1 MVLSPLGTRLI
12 ESRVF
17 VVILVFSAVSGLN
30 SAFAPYLS
38 LLLYAKLGFSA
49 VELGF
54 FMILMSCLQFLI
66 SPILFF
72 VVLYV
77 TCGGPLLN
85 RIASVLMSL
94 IFGSLVGYPIGGFIG
109 SIVVTAQL
117 EQLSA
122 LLLPLSSLPQ
132 HLVSQTLMGFAV
144 LAFSDINLRWR
155 SALPVEELQ
164 KRRPVGVTLLAAL
177 YVVFALLNTVVA
189 PVLTLYPSVVVS
201 TRHGALAIILIG
213 VAFGMVGLGQLVV
226 AGGLYYGRKWGW
238 FAAVI
243 SCATSLVMDASAF
256 GNMVVLGGFTIV
268 LLLVLGSFVG
278 FIINLAVL
286 LYLLRVGVR
295 KFFGLVNPPSPI
307 QEESTR
313 TEEN

>member
-1 MVLSPLGTRLI
+1 MSPLGTKLI
-12 ESRVF
+12 ETRVF

-30 SAFAPYLS
+30 SAVAPYLS
-38 LLLYAKLGFSA
+38 LFLYEIFGFSA
-49 VELGF
+49 AELGF

-94 IFGSLVGYPIGGFIG
+94 IFGSLVGYLIGGFIG
-109 SIVVTAQL
+109 SIVVTAQR
-117 EQLSA
+117 EQLYP
-122 LLLPLSSLPQ
+122 LLLPLSFLPQ
-132 HLVSQTLMGFAV
+132 HLVSQTLTGFAV
-144 LAFSDINLRWR
+144 LAFSDINRKWR

-177 YVVFALLNTVVA
+177 YVIFALLNTVVA
-189 PVLTLYPSVVVS
+189 PVLTFYPSVAVS
-201 TRHGALAIILIG
+201 TRHGALAIIFIG
-213 VAFGMVGLGQLVV
+213 VAFGLVGLGQLIV
-226 AGGLYYGRKWGW
+226 AAGLYYGRKWGW

-243 SCATSLVMDASAF
+243 SCATSLVMDVYAF
-256 GNMVVLGGFTIV
+256 GAIVVFGGITIV
-268 LLLVLGSFVG
+268 PLLVLGSFVG

-295 KFFGLVNPPSPI
+295 KFFGLVNPPSSV
-307 QEESTR
+307 QDESAR
-313 TEEN
+313 TEES